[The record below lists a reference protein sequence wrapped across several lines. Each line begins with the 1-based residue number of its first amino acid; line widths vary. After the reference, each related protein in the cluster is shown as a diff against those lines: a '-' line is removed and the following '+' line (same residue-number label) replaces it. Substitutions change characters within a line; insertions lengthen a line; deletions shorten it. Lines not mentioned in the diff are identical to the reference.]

1 LLEALKKDALPA
13 VFAQGVKMAREG
25 TVVAERQNEQEAVLR
40 VQSARQATY
49 ATVTLYFRE
58 IEWSCDCSSPADPCA
73 HVVAAALAMQHAA
86 ERGEQVPVASDAG
99 AQLLYV
105 FRRLAYGNI
114 TIDRYVTVGDE
125 KIRFES
131 TLARAQAQ
139 YPLTPGPGD
148 VVADRIITAAP
159 RGLLRPA
166 VWPSLLAA
174 MADARVDLDGK
185 PMRPTAEP
193 VLPEARV
200 VDEGADV
207 VLRIDPNPRVDEV
220 VTEGLARCGD
230 TLCPLGLTDVTG
242 QKLEHL
248 PLVRRFSRAQLG
260 ELTTQVLPTIEKRLT
275 VSIESKR
282 LPRREKRLMP
292 PRLAFEIDNEAH
304 ALSVLPTL
312 VYGDPPQARVDADGE
327 QLVHLQGDA
336 PVRDLPAERKL
347 ALRLRDELNLVLGR
361 RVDFDGQEAHRFAA
375 KLRDFQR
382 SIGGA
387 PESDLVRAASL
398 EPHVVIHDDVLDLE
412 FRMTEP
418 DGGADDG
425 KSAEARRGATAE
437 AALRAWQDGL
447 SLVPL
452 ESGGWA
458 PLPVDWLAK
467 FGHRI
472 ADLLAARDAEGRT
485 SRASIPALAALAD
498 DLELPRPP
506 SFAELEPLF
515 GEFEAVPEA
524 PLPEDLTATLRP
536 YQRVG
541 INWLCFLR
549 DAGLGALLADDMGL
563 GKTLQTLCAIRGRT
577 LIVAPKSVVHN
588 WQIEAQRFRP
598 TLRTA
603 LYQGPKREIDTKADL
618 TITSYAILRLDA
630 DRLAEE
636 SWDTIVLDEAQAIK
650 NPDSQVSRAAYGLK
664 GKFCV
669 ALTGTPLEN
678 RLEELWSILYFSN
691 RGLLPG
697 RSRFR
702 ERYSLPIEQGD
713 NTRFAELR
721 QKTKPFILRRM
732 KREVAPELPPRTDM
746 VLEVELDAAERE
758 VYSAVRAA
766 TLHDVVEKLKE
777 GGSVLLALEAL
788 LRLRQAAC
796 HPALVPGQ
804 HAANSSKVEAL
815 LESLEQAVAENHKA
829 LVFSQW
835 TSLLDLVEPHLQACG
850 IRFGRLDGSTRDR
863 AAVVQEFQSEAGPP
877 VLLTSL
883 KAGGTGLNLTA
894 ADHVFLLDPWWNP
907 AVEEQAAD
915 RAHRI
920 GQERPVMV
928 YRLIAK
934 DTVEEGILALQSKK
948 RGLAEAAL
956 EGAGGAAAIT
966 REDLLSLL
974 V

>member
-1 LLEALKKDALPA
+1 VSKKLLEAIKKDGLPA
-13 VFAQGVKMAREG
+13 VFAQGVKLAREG
-25 TVVAERQNEQEAVLR
+25 TVVAERQDEEEAVLR
-40 VQSARQATY
+40 VRSAHQATY
-49 ATVTLYFRE
+49 VTVTLYFGE
-58 IEWSCDCSSPADPCA
+58 IEWTCDCPGLADPCA
-73 HVVAAALAMQHAA
+73 HVVAAALAVQLAA
-86 ERGEQVPVASDAG
+86 ERGEQVPVASDTG

-105 FRRLAYGNI
+105 FRRLAYGNV
-114 TIDRYVTVGDE
+114 TIDRYVIIGDE
-125 KIRFES
+125 RIRLES
-131 TLARAQAQ
+131 TLARAQTQ
-139 YPLTPGPGD
+139 YPLNPGPGD

-166 VWPSLLAA
+166 LWPSLLAA
-174 MADARVDLDGK
+174 MAEARVDLDGK
-185 PMRPTAEP
+185 PMRLTGEP

-207 VLRIDPNPRVDEV
+207 VLRIDPSPRVDEV

-242 QKLEHL
+242 QKMENL
-248 PLVRRFSRAQLG
+248 PLTRRFTRAELG
-260 ELTTQVLPTIEKRLT
+260 ELTTQVLPSIEKRLT
-275 VSIESKR
+275 VSVESKR

-292 PRLAFEIDNEAH
+292 PRLAFEVDNQAH

-312 VYGDPPQARVDADGE
+312 VYGDPPQARVDVDE

-336 PVRDLPAERKL
+336 PVRDLPAERRL

-361 RVDFDGQEAHRFAA
+361 RVDFDGQDANRFAA

-387 PESDLVRAASL
+387 AESALVRAALL

-412 FRMTEP
+412 FRLTES
-418 DGGADDG
+418 DGTGAGDG
-425 KSAEARRGATAE
+425 KSTEARRGATAE

-458 PLPVDWLAK
+458 PLPVDWLAR

-472 ADLLAARDAEGRT
+472 ADLLAARDAEGRIA
-485 SRASIPALAALAD
+485 RASIPALARLAD
-498 DLELPRPP
+498 DLEQPRPP
-506 SFAELEPLF
+506 SFAGLEPLF
-515 GEFEAVPEA
+515 SEFESVPEA

-563 GKTLQTLCAIRGRT
+563 GKTLQTLCAIRGKT

-598 TLRTA
+598 SLRTA
-603 LYQGPKREIDTKADL
+603 FYQGPKREIDAKADL
-618 TITSYAILRLDA
+618 TLTSYAILRLDA
-630 DRLAEE
+630 DRLADE

-678 RLEELWSILYFSN
+678 RLEELWSILYFSH

-746 VLEVELDAAERE
+746 ILEVELDATERE

-777 GGSVLLALEAL
+777 GGSIILALEAL

-815 LESLEQAVAENHKA
+815 LENLEQVVAENHKA

-835 TSLLDLVEPHLQACG
+835 TSLLDLVEPHLHASS
-850 IRFGRLDGSTRDR
+850 ILFGRLDGSTRDR
-863 AAVVQEFQSEAGPP
+863 AAVVREFQSEAGPP

-907 AVEEQAAD
+907 AVEDQAAD

-928 YRLIAK
+928 YSSSETRTTQI
-934 DTVEEGILALQSKK
+934 TLAQ
-948 RGLAEAAL
+948 AEWRPPRSRRR
-956 EGAGGAAAIT
+956 GGAVDHGIDAA
-966 REDLLSLL
+966 
-974 V
+974 